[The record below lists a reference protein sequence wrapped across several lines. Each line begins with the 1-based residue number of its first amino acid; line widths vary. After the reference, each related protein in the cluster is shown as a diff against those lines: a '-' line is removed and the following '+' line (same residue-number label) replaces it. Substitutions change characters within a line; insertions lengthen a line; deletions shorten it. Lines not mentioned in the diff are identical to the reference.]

1 MSETSSHTWEQ
12 IVQNLYN
19 ENAKM
24 QYTVS
29 QPTLRVL
36 SPLDASLSFFSSDIN
51 QKIVTIHPDGKV
63 SLHKDVSTDVA
74 SVVFWENTVKFGNLM
89 SKAQEDVLT
98 IRKLLNN
105 FDGDIVEHVRILLSQ
120 VEKNKLEQKYNQAM
134 KIIK

>member
-36 SPLDASLSFFSSDIN
+36 SPLDASLSFSSDIN

-63 SLHKDVSTDVA
+63 SLHKNVSTDVA

>member
-36 SPLDASLSFFSSDIN
+36 SPLDASLSFSSDIN